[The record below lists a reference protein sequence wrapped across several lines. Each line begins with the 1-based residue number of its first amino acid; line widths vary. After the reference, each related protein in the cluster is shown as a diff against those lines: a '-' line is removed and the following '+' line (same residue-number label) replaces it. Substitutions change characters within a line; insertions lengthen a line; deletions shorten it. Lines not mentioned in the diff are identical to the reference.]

1 VTDSSESTAEPSLES
16 PRWRRASRLHQ
27 AGRAAAFGYDQ
38 TRAIRRL
45 RQALAVLGSAEQD
58 SQAERRLRAR
68 ILLILAYS
76 EAESGRTGL
85 GLALLD
91 QAQELLPYAERADAH
106 GQRAILLRR
115 AGRESEALAEYDRAF
130 AALADSEVP
139 GARLRLLLNR
149 SALFLAA
156 VRLPQ
161 ARADLDRCQALAR
174 AAGDR
179 LVMAK
184 ADHNLGILDHLAG
197 RLPEALRRFAEAE
210 RYYTEAAPGLV
221 PLLRLDRARTLLAAG
236 LFTEADAELAESV
249 TQLAAQRAS
258 QDRAEAEYA
267 RAEAALLDRSA
278 DPSIEGGPERAA
290 RFARQAARTF
300 RRRSNPRWTARAELL
315 ALRAE
320 FARLGRARQAGSVW
334 RRLAERLDVEAERL
348 RRLGMVEDARVAA
361 LSAQRCRIRAGQPA
375 DATALTVHRGDRP
388 DTRLLTRLTAAEVA
402 YAAGRPALAGRRLH
416 QGLADLGRIRTLL
429 GALDLQTGTA
439 ALGRELAETGLAAA
453 LHSGRPATIFAWS
466 ELARAQALLAHRPT
480 PRLDPTVVDQVE
492 ELRGI
497 ELELQ
502 RAEIAGRTAPGLQSR
517 RERLRRELREHTRL
531 VEGTGRSYRM
541 ISWAQFRQQLGET
554 AAVVLMSTAG
564 RLAAMVAAGGRVRLV
579 DLAPLAAVEELVARL
594 RADLDALAGRAPG
607 DRVARVVSLA
617 AAADASALDRN
628 LLEPLLSLIGD
639 RPLLVVPTRSLIT
652 VPWSVLPSCR
662 GRAITVTPS
671 ATIWVRARGRSPVG
685 PPRRALLVDGP
696 RVPRAAAEIG
706 QLAKVLAG
714 HGVQVTALTGRSATP
729 AATLEA
735 LPEVDLAHFICHGRH
750 AVDNV
755 LFSGLELSTG
765 PLMGYD
771 LQQRLD
777 RTPPW
782 VVLSACDVGL
792 HDVRPG
798 DESLGLASALL
809 ASGTATVL
817 ASVCQVGDEAAWSLM
832 DNYYQQLLDGSA
844 PAEALAAATT
854 ATPGTGMVCFGA
866 G

>member
-1 VTDSSESTAEPSLES
+1 
-16 PRWRRASRLHQ
+16 
-27 AGRAAAFGYDQ
+27 
-38 TRAIRRL
+38 
-45 RQALAVLGSAEQD
+45 
-58 SQAERRLRAR
+58 
-68 ILLILAYS
+68 
-76 EAESGRTGL
+76 
-85 GLALLD
+85 
-91 QAQELLPYAERADAH
+91 
-106 GQRAILLRR
+106 
-115 AGRESEALAEYDRAF
+115 
-130 AALADSEVP
+130 
-139 GARLRLLLNR
+139 
-149 SALFLAA
+149 
-156 VRLPQ
+156 
-161 ARADLDRCQALAR
+161 
-174 AAGDR
+174 
-179 LVMAK
+179 
-184 ADHNLGILDHLAG
+184 
-197 RLPEALRRFAEAE
+197 
-210 RYYTEAAPGLV
+210 
-221 PLLRLDRARTLLAAG
+221 
-236 LFTEADAELAESV
+236 
-249 TQLAAQRAS
+249 
-258 QDRAEAEYA
+258 
-267 RAEAALLDRSA
+267 
-278 DPSIEGGPERAA
+278 
-290 RFARQAARTF
+290 
-300 RRRSNPRWTARAELL
+300 
-315 ALRAE
+315 
-320 FARLGRARQAGSVW
+320 
-334 RRLAERLDVEAERL
+334 
-348 RRLGMVEDARVAA
+348 
-361 LSAQRCRIRAGQPA
+361 
-375 DATALTVHRGDRP
+375 
-388 DTRLLTRLTAAEVA
+388 
-402 YAAGRPALAGRRLH
+402 
-416 QGLADLGRIRTLL
+416 
-429 GALDLQTGTA
+429 
-439 ALGRELAETGLAAA
+439 
-453 LHSGRPATIFAWS
+453 
-466 ELARAQALLAHRPT
+466 
-480 PRLDPTVVDQVE
+480 
-492 ELRGI
+492 LRGI

-517 RERLRRELREHTRL
+517 RERLRRDLREYARL

-554 AAVVLMSTAG
+554 AAVVLMSTAD
-564 RLAAMVAAGGRVRLV
+564 RLTAMVAAGRRVRLV

-662 GRAITVTPS
+662 GRAVTVTPS

-832 DNYYQQLLDGSA
+832 DNYYRRLLDGSA